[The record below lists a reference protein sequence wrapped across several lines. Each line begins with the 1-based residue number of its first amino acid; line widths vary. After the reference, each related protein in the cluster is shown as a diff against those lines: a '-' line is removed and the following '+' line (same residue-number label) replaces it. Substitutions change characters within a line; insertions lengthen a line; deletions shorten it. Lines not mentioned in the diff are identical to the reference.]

1 MSYRKHGSL
10 IRPGLLIVAGAYAA
24 FAAPLGAQQVARLA
38 ERADVRAVLDSIKA
52 NNAWTL
58 DRQIALCEIPS
69 PPFKE
74 AVRGQAY
81 KALFEQVG
89 LSNVRVD
96 AVGNVIGERRG
107 TGAGPTVVL
116 AGHLD
121 TVFPE
126 GTDVKVHR
134 EGARYVGRGIG
145 DDCRGLAVVVSV
157 ARAMQ
162 ASNIRTPG
170 TIIFVGNVG
179 EEGPGNLRGTR
190 NLFNQELKGKID
202 YFISVDGIGGDITSR
217 AVGSDRYLVRYKGRG
232 GHSYGAFGNPNPAH
246 ALGRAIAAVAD
257 LQVPESPK
265 TTFNVGVIKGGT
277 SVNSIPF
284 EASMEIDFRSESAAS
299 LAKVDAEAQR
309 AFRRA
314 LDAENARW
322 PKAKDKL
329 TLVID
334 TIGLRPAGSQPDTA
348 RIVRVARDAAR
359 TLGWTPTLNT
369 SSTDANVPI
378 GMGLPGITIDG
389 GGNGGG
395 AHGLDEWYE
404 DGPNGWRGPQ
414 WAALTVLGLAGVK

>member
-1 MSYRKHGSL
+1 MMHRRQTVAVLSL
-10 IRPGLLIVAGAYAA
+10 ALATVVS
-24 FAAPLGAQQVARLA
+24 PLGAQQVAQLA
-38 ERADVRAVLDSIKA
+38 ARADVHALLDSLKA
-52 NNAWTL
+52 HNAWTL
-58 DRQIALCEIPS
+58 EQQVSLCEIPA

-74 AVRGQAY
+74 SVRGVAY
-81 KALFEQVG
+81 KAAFERAG
-89 LSNVRVD
+89 LTNVRID

-107 TGAGPTVVL
+107 TGNGPTIVL

-126 GTDVKVHR
+126 GTDVKVRH
-134 EGARYVGRGIG
+134 EGDRYTGRGIG
-145 DDCRGLAVVVSV
+145 DDCRGLAVVLSV
-157 ARAMQ
+157 ARALQ
-162 ASNIRTPG
+162 ANPIQTPG
-170 TIIFVGNVG
+170 TIVFVGNVG

-190 NLFNQELKGKID
+190 HLFAKELAGKID
-202 YFISVDGIGGDITSR
+202 YFISVDGAGESITSR
-217 AVGSDRYLVRYKGRG
+217 AVGSHRYRVMYKGRG

-257 LQVPESPK
+257 LQVPTTPK

-284 EASMEIDFRSESAAS
+284 EASMEIDFRSESPTT
-299 LAKVDAEAQR
+299 LATVDAQAQR

-314 LDAENARW
+314 LAAENARW
-322 PKAKDKL
+322 PRASDHL

-334 TIGLRPAGSQPDTA
+334 TIGLRPTGNQPDSA
-348 RIVRVARDAAR
+348 RIVRVAREAGKM
-359 TLGWTPTLNT
+359 LGWTPTVNA

-378 GMGLPGITIDG
+378 SLGIPGITIDG

-404 DGPNGWRGPQ
+404 DGKTGWRGPQ
-414 WAALTVLGLAGVK
+414 WAALIVLSLAGAR